1 MNDQN
6 GHPTM
11 KSVSVCSC
19 NSVGTTP
26 FILLNTVKKKRCR
39 NFPTSASQV
48 VYACKLRA
56 PPSISS
62 SWSSSFRVNCSSNNS
77 NSNSNSDSD
86 EALTPSSAYA
96 VLGLDPQQ
104 CSYAQL
110 KSAFRTKVK
119 QLHPDVARGGDNNSD
134 FMIRRVIQAYQIL
147 SNYTKSEIIEREC
160 MDPFDEPECEAADVF
175 VNQVLCI
182 GKGCPYSC
190 VNMAPHAFKLSS
202 LTGTAQATC
211 QGHGEDY
218 KVQLAVGQCP
228 RNCIHYVTP
237 SQRIILEELLQ
248 SIIGMP
254 YDTSAEAE
262 LLYSLIVKAKYENN
276 RYQRPK
282 KNSN

>member
-1 MNDQN
+1 
-6 GHPTM
+6 M
-11 KSVSVCSC
+11 KSVSSALFL
-19 NSVGTTP
+19 S
-26 FILLNTVKKKRCR
+26 LNAVKKKRCG
-39 NFPTSASQV
+39 NFPTSTSQV
-48 VYACKLRA
+48 VYACKLLRP
-56 PPSISS
+56 PPSISSS

-77 NSNSNSDSD
+77 NSNSDSD
-86 EALTPSSAYA
+86 EPLTPSSAYA

-119 QLHPDVARGGDNNSD
+119 QLHPDVARAGDNNSD
-134 FMIRRVIQAYQIL
+134 FMIRRVIQAYELL

-160 MDPFDEPECEAADVF
+160 MDPFDEPEFEAADVF

-202 LTGTAQATC
+202 ITGTAEATC

-282 KNSN
+282 SNSN